1 MFTTWL
7 CKNVC
12 VLLLFC
18 CSFWLTHCLQWYCGN
33 RHLRRDL
40 RNYIN
45 QIPSKVAL
53 IQDNLSVKVLRSQ
66 TTSGTEVIENKLFYS
81 LSKLVEQSNISSSSF
96 PTPANSSESSN
107 VVKSNLMSSF
117 IYRSQEHNSSFYD
130 DFGSSSKQEKSGQ
143 RTHHYISG
151 YPFYGFLPIPIPG
164 PMHPVPI
171 ILPALSSPLNTMWD
185 FIASSI
191 LSFPHVI

>member
-1 MFTTWL
+1 M
-7 CKNVC
+7 CMHVHEGREKAERK
-12 VLLLFC
+12 
-18 CSFWLTHCLQWYCGN
+18 GEREKE

-81 LSKLVEQSNISSSSF
+81 LSKLVPLLNYQDSESVEQSNISSSSF

-171 ILPALSSPLNTMWD
+171 ILPALSSPLNTM
-185 FIASSI
+185 
-191 LSFPHVI
+191 